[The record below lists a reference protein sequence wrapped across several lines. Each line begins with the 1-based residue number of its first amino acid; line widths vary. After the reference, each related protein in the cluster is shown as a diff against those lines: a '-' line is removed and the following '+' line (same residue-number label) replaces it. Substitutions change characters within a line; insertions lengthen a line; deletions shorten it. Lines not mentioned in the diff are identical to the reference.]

1 MNIGASSINRL
12 NSTLRA
18 DRERRARAQALG
30 EAATQATARASALAS
45 SLKLKLGR
53 CHAAA
58 RSVCLY
64 LLLTAFSLVPAAG
77 GGQTTIQADVKQ
89 VLVPVVVTDKAGHH
103 IAGMRASDF
112 HISEDSVPQDI
123 VSLSTSISSN
133 ELLPAQ
139 NGGSL
144 ATGKAAS
151 ALDPSPA
158 SSSPKRTYLICIDT
172 LHSSFSNFKNVRQAL
187 KKFFDQEKAGD
198 SQYALIALG
207 RQIKV
212 IQDSTRDPAAVLAAI
227 ASKNFIGAITDTEA
241 LKLTHD
247 IQEFTYFMR
256 DVYCGVCACDAFKT
270 PERPGCP
277 AAQSRLQG
285 YLLRSSERTRIL
297 DENFYQGLERIVNA
311 TSSMPTTR
319 TILLISDG
327 FNRFPGRELYSV
339 LSGFAPGDRRF
350 SFNPRD
356 TNDRL
361 QNILKIAVDKDIR
374 FYTVDSRG
382 LYTGAA
388 LGGSTFDAS
397 TGMGAF
403 IPQTV
408 DLNRMTVAR
417 ENTDAL
423 AGLARETGGL
433 FFENNNDLLKGIQRA
448 FADGREYYVLA
459 YVPKNKSE
467 DGTFRHIA
475 VEVNNKKWHVNAKA
489 GYWAPKR

>member
-1 MNIGASSINRL
+1 MCMTAIRL
-12 NSTLRA
+12 TESRL
-18 DRERRARAQALG
+18 DSG
-30 EAATQATARASALAS
+30 
-45 SLKLKLGR
+45 SLKLLAVQCQR
-53 CHAAA
+53 SSCRRSHATACCA
-58 RSVCLY
+58 SLY

-77 GGQTTIQADVKQ
+77 GGQITIQADVKQ

-112 HISEDSVPQDI
+112 HVAEDSVPQDV
-123 VSLSTSISSN
+123 VSLSTSILPN
-133 ELLPAQ
+133 ELVTAQ

-144 ATGKAAS
+144 ATGKPVS
-151 ALDPSPA
+151 ALDPSPPP

-172 LHSSFSNFKNVRQAL
+172 LHSSFSNFKNVRRAL
-187 KKFFDQEKAGD
+187 ERFFDKEKAGD

-256 DVYCGVCACDAFKT
+256 DVYCDKCACDAFKT
-270 PERPGCP
+270 PDGPGCP
-277 AAQSRLQG
+277 IAQSRLQG

-297 DENFYQGLERIVNA
+297 DENFYQGLEQIVNA

-319 TILLISDG
+319 SILLISDG

-339 LSGFAPGDRRF
+339 LSGFAPRDRRF

-361 QNILKIAVDKDIR
+361 QNILKIAINKDIR
-374 FYTVDSRG
+374 FYTIDSRG
-382 LYTGAA
+382 LYTGAE

-397 TGMGAF
+397 TGKGAF

-408 DLNRMTVAR
+408 DFNRMTVAH

-423 AGLARETGGL
+423 ASLARETGGL
-433 FFENNNDLLKGIQRA
+433 FFENNNDLSKGIERA

-475 VEVNNKKWHVNAKA
+475 VEVSNKKWHVNAKA